1 MHNHSHTHI
10 SYQDAGNLIKSASSL
25 SLAVGVVLVAIKAVA
40 WSMTDSLSIMS
51 SLADSMLD
59 VMASG
64 INFIAIRYALQP
76 ADHEHRFGHGKAED
90 LATLAQ
96 STFICGSGVFLLIEG
111 IKRIFS
117 PEPVYNSNVGIGVM
131 IISIIMTFSLILY
144 QRFVVRKTESGAIH
158 ADATHYFVDFL
169 TNIGVILAL
178 ILHSFFG
185 LKIADPI
192 IALAIAFYIIY
203 SAVLIGKT
211 VLNNLMDREFSDE
224 ERTQIKQVVA
234 KFSAVS
240 GLHELRTR
248 KSGINRF
255 IQFHLDFIDENIS
268 LKQAH
273 DISDEI
279 EDALKAIFPHTEV
292 LIHQDPVH
300 GDRY

>member
-10 SYQDAGNLIKSASSL
+10 SYQEAGNLIKSASTLSL
-25 SLAVGVVLVAIKAVA
+25 SVGVILVIIKAIA

-64 INFIAIRYALQP
+64 INFIAVRYALQP
-76 ADHEHRFGHGKAED
+76 ADDEHRFGHGKAED

-111 IKRIFS
+111 IKRIFLPEAVSNS
-117 PEPVYNSNVGIGVM
+117 PIGIVVM
-131 IISIIMTFSLILY
+131 IISIIITLSLIIY
-144 QRFVVRKTESGAIH
+144 QRFVVEKTQSNAIK
-158 ADATHYFVDFL
+158 ADATHYYADFI
-169 TNIGVILAL
+169 TNIGVIIAL
-178 ILHSFFG
+178 ILNSLWN
-185 LKIADPI
+185 LKIADPL
-192 IALAIAFYIIY
+192 IALAIALYIIY
-203 SAVLIGKT
+203 SAVSIGKV
-211 VLNNLMDREFSDE
+211 VLNNLMDREFSAE
-224 ERTQIKQVVA
+224 ERLQIEKLVSG
-234 KFSAVS
+234 FGEVS

-248 KSGINRF
+248 KSGIHRF
-255 IQFHLDFIDENIS
+255 IQFHLDFINENIS

-273 DISDEI
+273 DISDRI

-300 GDRY
+300 GDRS